1 MLNVELRIKTVF
13 ASFIE
18 FTKEKHRK
26 VPNGDLPYMFYL
38 TPPTKIV
45 NFQAV
50 PELYSVSNSICSPSF
65 QLRVFNK
72 SSPAFRKISTDTMV
86 RWAVPLLLLLP
97 WAQSQTSPHVDDAS
111 QNTVLGPCKRGA
123 GEQCGGV
130 NGNGEVWELDG
141 PEASCCAEGHICN
154 YKTLYYSECVPIF
167 RGESPARTQ
176 RELDTE
182 SEEAITEVWAA
193 MNNFYL
199 IINAQIVFFMQ
210 AGFAMLEVGIISPKN
225 AKSILFKNLLDMC
238 TVALTWWMWGF
249 GLAGNGASGQ
259 IVAEGSSFGD
269 FGMGEGVTRGG
280 SGRGGGLDWENSAAF
295 LHSLV
300 FATTTT
306 TIMSGGVAERMKV
319 EVSRGRG
326 E

>member
-1 MLNVELRIKTVF
+1 
-13 ASFIE
+13 
-18 FTKEKHRK
+18 
-26 VPNGDLPYMFYL
+26 
-38 TPPTKIV
+38 
-45 NFQAV
+45 
-50 PELYSVSNSICSPSF
+50 
-65 QLRVFNK
+65 
-72 SSPAFRKISTDTMV
+72 
-86 RWAVPLLLLLP
+86 
-97 WAQSQTSPHVDDAS
+97 
-111 QNTVLGPCKRGA
+111 
-123 GEQCGGV
+123 V

-154 YKTLYYSECVPIF
+154 YKTLYYSECVPTF

-306 TIMSGGVAERMKV
+306 TIMSGGVAEWMKV
-319 EVSRGRG
+319 EGSRGRG